1 MIFLGI
7 DPGIERTGFGFV
19 EKKKNVLSILSYGVI
34 TTSKEDPFPERL
46 EQLHNDLKALCA
58 QYAEIAAVGV
68 EELFFSKNVKTA
80 MAVSQARGVIL
91 FTLQSFHCTIQDIK
105 PVEIKSLVTG
115 NGRASKK
122 EVQRMVQMIFQLD
135 SVPQPDD
142 AADAIAI
149 AIAMSSLFS
158 H

>member
-19 EKKKNVLSILSYGVI
+19 EKTKNVLSILSYGVI

-46 EQLHNDLKALCA
+46 EQLHNDLKTLCA
-58 QYAEIAAVGV
+58 QYTEITAVGV

-91 FTLQSFHCTIQDIK
+91 FTLQNFHCTIQDIK

-122 EVQRMVQMIFQLD
+122 EVQRMVQLIFQLD